1 MVFRKL
7 FGTSTTPA
15 ARDSTAPDPVSPAS
29 GGEAVGQGA
38 EELEDPD
45 EPGDDDL
52 SGDTESF
59 GDAEDFGDAEE
70 IDRPDWS
77 ARAAAVLPTGASTG
91 SKRPT
96 AVYGE
101 GGEGPLHFVRASGC
115 HVTSADGE
123 RFVDCT
129 MALGAVALGYAEKR
143 VLAAVV
149 DAANRGN
156 VAGLSPLEEVEVA
169 ERLCDLI
176 PCAEQALFMKTGAE
190 AVSAAVRLART
201 YTGREVVIAS
211 GYFGWHDWAS
221 DAAGVPAGARTDVV
235 HVPFDDIAALD
246 DAVAAAGSRLA
257 AIVIEPVVERLPSP
271 QWTQRARECCDAAG
285 AVLVFDEIKT
295 GFRLR
300 PAGYQELS
308 GVTPDLATF
317 GKAMS
322 NGFPLAAVLGRRDVM
337 QAMHRTWISSTL
349 ASDSVALAAAG
360 AVLDWHVEA
369 DVCATLAETGAEIR
383 SRVESARDASRC
395 EGVTFAG
402 EDQMWLMRWS
412 DPADEALFIAT
423 ALREGALF
431 KRGAYNYAAV
441 AHDDAAIGVIERA
454 ASEAFI
460 AVREAAGE
468 A

>member
-7 FGTSTTPA
+7 FGTSAPA
-15 ARDSTAPDPVSPAS
+15 GSPARPAS
-29 GGEAVGQGA
+29 QQDDESPATARGE
-38 EELEDPD
+38 
-45 EPGDDDL
+45 GDDA
-52 SGDTESF
+52 TERDADASHDDDGF

-70 IDRPDWS
+70 VERPDWGV
-77 ARAAAVLPTGASTG
+77 RAAEVLPTGASTG
-91 SKRPT
+91 SKRPD
-96 AVYGE
+96 ALYGE

-115 HVTSADGE
+115 HVTTADGD

-149 DAANRGN
+149 DAAGRGN
-156 VAGLSPLEEVEVA
+156 VAGLSPVEEVEIA
-169 ERLCDLI
+169 ERLCDLV
-176 PCAEQALFMKTGAE
+176 PCAEQALFLKTGAE

-201 YTGREVVIAS
+201 YTGRDVVIAS

-221 DAAGVPAGARTDVV
+221 DAAGVPAGARADVV
-235 HVPFDDIAALD
+235 RVPFDDVAALEQ
-246 DAVAAAGSRLA
+246 AVTAAGARLA
-257 AIVIEPVVERLPSP
+257 AIVLEPVVERLPSP
-271 QWTQRARECCDAAG
+271 QWAQRARECCDAAG

-322 NGFPLAAVLGRRDVM
+322 NGFPLSAVLGRRDVM
-337 QAMHRTWISSTL
+337 QAMRRTWISSTL

-383 SRVESARDASRC
+383 SRVQAAQEASRC
-395 EGVTFAG
+395 EGVTFGG
-402 EDQMWLMRWS
+402 EDTMWLMKWG
-412 DPADEALFIAT
+412 DPADEALFVAT

-431 KRGAYNYAAV
+431 KRGAYNYAAI

-460 AVREAAGE
+460 AVREAAG
-468 A
+468 